1 MKKGRKTAIRVLNTE
16 KEAEDYIANLADNK
30 SNFIEF
36 SKGESMRCNYC
47 NVSDFCSQYQS
58 EVKNG

>member
-30 SNFIEF
+30 FNFIEF
-36 SKGESMRCNYC
+36 SRGIDAMQLLQR
-47 NVSDFCSQYQS
+47 VGFL
-58 EVKNG
+58 